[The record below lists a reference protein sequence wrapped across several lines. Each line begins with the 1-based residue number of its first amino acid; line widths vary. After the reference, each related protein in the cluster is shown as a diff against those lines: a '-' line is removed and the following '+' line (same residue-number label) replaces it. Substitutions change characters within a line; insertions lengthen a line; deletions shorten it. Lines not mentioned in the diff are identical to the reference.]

1 MLKVFSLISSVLF
14 CIVVVLFTYFAVEKR
29 NESYTEKINPNT
41 SEIDTNLNST
51 ASVDLIPVDISGGI
65 NLPSVYWVPSNTI
78 LSDLISTAG
87 GFSPDA
93 DLSWIEKNLSL
104 ASKVTSGS
112 KVYIPLLSDSWL
124 TEATVNISDSMPES
138 IFEGTSEVSQNSRI
152 SINTASAAELDEL
165 KGIGPKYAALII
177 QNRPYGSVDDFLERS
192 GLPSNTAHSISKEVS
207 FE

>member
-14 CIVVVLFTYFAVEKR
+14 CIVVVLFIYFAVEKR